1 MKVDNCEEAC
11 KAGLMLVIQPAGLM
25 LGYENSARCMKDD
38 QVRLTMGNSLLHE
51 IMPSL
56 HTTKEKAETLAYRL
70 CGELENAEK
79 AADLTDLNAL
89 FAKRKGFISLIR
101 NYSDDRFAFPPGLTG
116 GLACL
121 IMLCTGLKKRDG
133 RYTLLLNGTEK
144 TLRSCPEL
152 EAFSLLACDMPP
164 ETLSYAALSDQ
175 ALWGEDLRRIE
186 GLEESVA
193 QRLLDLQ
200 ILGVRET
207 MKRMN
212 DAIKE
217 QRE

>member
-1 MKVDNCEEAC
+1 MDCFETTYRA
-11 KAGLMLVIQPAGLM
+11 ALLLVIQPAGLM
-25 LGYENSARCMKDD
+25 LGYADTSQCMKDD
-38 QVRLTMGNSLLHE
+38 LLRLTMGNSLLHE
-51 IMPSL
+51 IMPAS
-56 HTTKEKAETLAYRL
+56 HAEKETAEKLAYKL
-70 CGELENAEK
+70 CDELESQVHAW
-79 AADLTDLNAL
+79 DLTDLSFL
-89 FAKRKGFISLIR
+89 FENLESILSLIR
-101 NYSDDRFAFPPGLTG
+101 NYSDDRQVFPAGLTG

-121 IMLCTGLKKRDG
+121 IMLCTGLKKEHDG
-133 RYTLLLNGTEK
+133 RYTLLLNGKEK
-144 TLRSCPEL
+144 ALKPCSQM

-164 ETLSYAALSDQ
+164 ETLSYAVLSDQ

-186 GLEESVA
+186 GLEDAVS

-207 MKRMN
+207 MKRIN